1 MFVRFRAP
9 GEPIGAQPRP
19 TSMKRTLP
27 LILAVLLAFAV
38 VPARATS
45 EHEYEKGEY
54 AIIRDGLAPDKHKS
68 LAAHGEGLGGR
79 DHFHVW
85 LMAEPA
91 HRKIAALEDISDKNN
106 LDTGPDADHAS
117 WSPDSRHA
125 AVSFRSDRHVAELN
139 LYAIDSRRAH
149 LMSGPSLFREVTSRD
164 VGSQD
169 DLRNSYAEIEWRGP
183 RRFVLREHRLFLA
196 RDGGFARSLGAYGKQ
211 TDKTDDGR
219 LFFEFSAEA
228 DCLLMPGNRYRVV
241 DLRVGKF
248 GEQ

>member
-1 MFVRFRAP
+1 MKGILPFILTALFVGVGAP
-9 GEPIGAQPRP
+9 AGA
-19 TSMKRTLP
+19 TD
-27 LILAVLLAFAV
+27 
-38 VPARATS
+38 
-45 EHEYEKGEY
+45 EHDYDSREY

-68 LAAHGEGLGGR
+68 LASHGEGPGGR

-85 LMAEPA
+85 LMAEPS

-106 LDTGPDADHAS
+106 LDTGPDAYHS
-117 WSPDSRHA
+117 FWSTDSRHV
-125 AVSFRSDRHVAELN
+125 AVGFRSDRHVVELN
-139 LYAIDSRRAH
+139 LYAIEHFRAH
-149 LMSGPSLFREVTSRD
+149 LVPGPSLFREVTSRD

-169 DLRNSYAEIEWRGP
+169 DLRTSFSEIEWRGP

-196 RDGGFARSLGAYGKQ
+196 RDAGFARGLGAYGKQ

-248 GEQ
+248 GEP